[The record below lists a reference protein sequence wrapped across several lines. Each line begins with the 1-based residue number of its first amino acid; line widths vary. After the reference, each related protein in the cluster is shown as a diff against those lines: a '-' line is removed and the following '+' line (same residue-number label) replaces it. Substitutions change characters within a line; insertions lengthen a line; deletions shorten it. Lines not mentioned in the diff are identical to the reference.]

1 MNILENSVELISD
14 SILKKLIAFNK
25 DFGKNELVN
34 LTTLFQNSAE
44 LDDTTT
50 EEVKQAYAITLDK
63 LVAMEEED
71 IVRLRQKLLG

>member
-1 MNILENSVELISD
+1 MDILEQNIENISD

-34 LTTLFQNSAE
+34 LATLFQNSAE

-63 LVAMEEED
+63 LDSMKEED
-71 IVRLRQKLLG
+71 ITRLRQELLA